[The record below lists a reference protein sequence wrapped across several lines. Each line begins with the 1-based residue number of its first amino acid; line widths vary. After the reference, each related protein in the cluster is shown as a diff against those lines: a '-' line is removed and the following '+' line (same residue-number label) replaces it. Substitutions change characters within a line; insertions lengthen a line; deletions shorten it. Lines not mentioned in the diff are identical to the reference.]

1 MAIFNEEVQK
11 AVSIP
16 VFLSSLLQIPF
27 IQSTLPAGAKI
38 GVLTANSDSLTPEVF
53 GKIGLK
59 DVSGLVI
66 RGLQHE
72 KHFKEAVVDEIGTL
86 DSDGIR
92 AEVVQ
97 AATEITSDHPEI
109 RSLLLECSMMP
120 PYSEAVQ
127 QATALPVY
135 DFLTMIDYVYSAVVK
150 KHFADTI

>member
-1 MAIFNEEVQK
+1 E

-27 IQSTLPAGAKI
+27 IQSTLPAGAEI

-53 GKIGLK
+53 NKIGLN
-59 DVSGLVI
+59 DVAGLVI

-72 KHFKEAVVDEIGTL
+72 KHFKDAVVDEIGTL

-97 AATEITSDHPEI
+97 AAKEMTSDHPEI

-127 QATALPVY
+127 QETGLPVY
-135 DFLTMIDYVYSAVVK
+135 DFLTMIDFVYTAVVK
-150 KHFADTI
+150 KHFADVM